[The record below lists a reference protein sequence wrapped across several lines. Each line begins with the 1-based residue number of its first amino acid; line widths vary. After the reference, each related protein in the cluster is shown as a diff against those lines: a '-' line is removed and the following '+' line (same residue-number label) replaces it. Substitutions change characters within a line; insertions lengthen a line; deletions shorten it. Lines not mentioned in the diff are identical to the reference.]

1 MDADNTRRRFL
12 LSSALGLSSAW
23 LALRWPAIVAAQQH
37 AQRSGKSGQ
46 SASFEFFAPQDALEI
61 EAVAAQIIPSDDAP
75 GAREAR
81 VIYFIDRALMTFDVD
96 KQLAYTQ
103 GLEDLQQKTLELF
116 PVADGFSSRS
126 SAQQIQLLTG
136 IEHSGFFE
144 LVRLH
149 TIIYNLTDEIK
160 KAMTGL
166 LSPVFKETYRG
177 KAEVR
182 DTFRVTKVGMVAGCV
197 VQAYRLAHAGQA
209 DGRAHQV
216 AREHRPRGLIGAWI
230 REPLGHAA
238 GVRGV
243 GGSQRVTAKS
253 SANEKQLLP
262 PFADADGAAHGNA
275 VLGERR
281 VRGTERG
288 AHAVVVVIGQAD
300 SRDPAR
306 RDGGDGRERH
316 RRRLR

>member
-37 AQRSGKSGQ
+37 VQRSGKSGQ

-116 PVADGFSSRS
+116 PVADGFSSLS

-149 TIIYNLTDEIK
+149 TIMGY
-160 KAMTGL
+160 
-166 LSPVFKETYRG
+166 LSHPDYG
-177 KAEVR
+177 
-182 DTFRVTKVGMVAGCV
+182 GNHNQAGWK
-197 VQAYRLAHAGQA
+197 
-209 DGRAHQV
+209 
-216 AREHRPRGLIGAWI
+216 LIGFEDKMTYA
-230 REPLGHAA
+230 
-238 GVRGV
+238 
-243 GGSQRVTAKS
+243 
-253 SANEKQLLP
+253 P
-262 PFADADGAAHGNA
+262 PFGYYDTEYNK
-275 VLGERR
+275 RR
-281 VRGTERG
+281 
-288 AHAVVVVIGQAD
+288 
-300 SRDPAR
+300 
-306 RDGGDGRERH
+306 
-316 RRRLR
+316 

>member
-116 PVADGFSSRS
+116 PVADGFSSLS
-126 SAQQIQLLTG
+126 SVQQIQLLTG

-149 TIIYNLTDEIK
+149 TIMGYLSHPDYGGNHN
-160 KAMTGL
+160 KAGW
-166 LSPVFKETYRG
+166 K
-177 KAEVR
+177 
-182 DTFRVTKVGMVAGCV
+182 
-197 VQAYRLAHAGQA
+197 
-209 DGRAHQV
+209 
-216 AREHRPRGLIGAWI
+216 LIGFEDKMTYA
-230 REPLGHAA
+230 
-238 GVRGV
+238 
-243 GGSQRVTAKS
+243 
-253 SANEKQLLP
+253 P
-262 PFADADGAAHGNA
+262 PFGYYDTEYNK
-275 VLGERR
+275 RR
-281 VRGTERG
+281 
-288 AHAVVVVIGQAD
+288 
-300 SRDPAR
+300 
-306 RDGGDGRERH
+306 
-316 RRRLR
+316 